1 MKKILLISFLT
12 LPFLIFSQENQW
24 RWQQE
29 VDYKMV
35 VDVNVEDHTRPLLVV
50 TAHCPLRSLHACRED
65 VYTFSGELLP

>member
-35 VDVNVEDHTRPLLVV
+35 VDVNVEDHTYNGSQKLIFTRKRLKINLEVML
-50 TAHCPLRSLHACRED
+50 CYRE
-65 VYTFSGELLP
+65 